1 MKKLHFSMLIAGCIA
16 IASLSGC
23 GADTLRRKSPQA
35 AGNSDI
41 AEVSAPESSAADSGK
56 AESGSTSAAGS
67 AQTAVSTTTTAAQT
81 TQRIHYTDLPDVHN
95 FTAKGLNGE
104 SLSQADFARADVT
117 VINFWSTTCPPC
129 IREMPELAEFEKSLP
144 DNVQLWTWCY
154 DGSFNEKET
163 REILSQSGYTGTT
176 IVSWDGDLES
186 LCGHLMYTPTTMF
199 FDAQGN
205 MIAKEIIGATGVAG
219 PYSEAI
225 NAALTAMGKPAMS

>member
-1 MKKLHFSMLIAGCIA
+1 MKKLRFSMLIAGCIA

-56 AESGSTSAAGS
+56 AESGSTAAAGS
-67 AQTAVSTTTTAAQT
+67 SQTTVSTATTAAQT
-81 TQRIHYTDLPDVHN
+81 TQRIHYTDLPDVHS

-104 SLSQADFARADVT
+104 ALSHADFVRADVT

-144 DNVQLWTWCY
+144 GNVQLWTWCY
-154 DGSFNEKET
+154 DGSSNAEET
-163 REILSQSGYTGTT
+163 RAILSQAGFTGTT
-176 IVSWDGDLES
+176 IVSWDGDLQA
-186 LCGHLMYTPTTMF
+186 LCEKLMYTPTTMF
-199 FDAQGN
+199 FDRRGN
-205 MIAKEIIGATGVAG
+205 MIAEEIIGATGVAG
-219 PYSEAI
+219 PYSEKI
-225 NAALTAMGKPAMS
+225 NAALTAMGKPAM